1 MFGAETSVPNLA
13 TPTPEMS
20 TQRSSGRG
28 FPSRGASA
36 AVGRGGR
43 GRGRGSAPGMQTETR
58 TQARV
63 YAMTQKD
70 ANAAPYVVIDIIS
83 ILDHDAYTLVD
94 PGAMHS
100 FASMPF
106 LDRFQIETQPLEGR
120 MRVSLPAGDPLF
132 SNRVVRYSRVLI
144 GGQEFPADLVALD
157 MRDFD
162 VVLGTDWLY
171 RHRTTLDCYKK
182 EVKLHRPGKLE
193 VKFRGIRRELSSS
206 MISALAAQR
215 VLRKGCQ
222 GYIAY
227 VVETGKEGTLVDEI
241 PVVREFPDDIAG
253 LPPEREVEFT
263 IDLIPGTEPISIPP
277 YWMALTKLR
286 ELKARLEEL
295 LSKGFIRPSISPRGA
310 PVLFVKK
317 KDGSLRLC
325 IDYRHLNR
333 VTIRNQYPLPRIDV
347 LFDQLQGS
355 RVYSK
360 IDLRS
365 GYYQLRVQ
373 ESDVPKTAFR
383 TRYEHYEF
391 LVIPFG
397 LTNAPA
403 EFMDLMNRVFQPYL
417 DRFAIVFI
425 DDILV
430 YSCSSEEHSEHLRIV
445 LQTLRE
451 RQLYAK
457 LSKYQFWLD
466 RVAFLG
472 HVISVERVSV
482 DPQKIEEVVN
492 WKPPK
497 NVSEV
502 RSFLGLAGYY
512 RKFVEGFSRIAAPL
526 TKMTRKDIKYDCVD
540 ACQQSFEELKVRLT
554 SAPVLALPNGRD
566 GFVVY
571 SDASRQG
578 FGCALMKN
586 DRVIAYASRQLKKH
600 EENYP
605 THDLE
610 LATVVFALKIWRHYL
625 CGVHCRIFTDHK
637 SLQYIFTQK
646 ELNLKQRRWLE
657 LIKDYDCTIEY
668 HPGKANVIAD
678 ALSRRPESSLS
689 CMKSGYLPLLVDL
702 RALGVILEVEDS
714 GALLATFHV
723 RPLLVDQIQ
732 AGQLQDPQMIK
743 LKEEIEK

>member
-1 MFGAETSVPNLA
+1 M
-13 TPTPEMS
+13 
-20 TQRSSGRG
+20 
-28 FPSRGASA
+28 
-36 AVGRGGR
+36 
-43 GRGRGSAPGMQTETR
+43 
-58 TQARV
+58 
-63 YAMTQKD
+63 
-70 ANAAPYVVIDIIS
+70 
-83 ILDHDAYTLVD
+83 
-94 PGAMHS
+94 
-100 FASMPF
+100 
-106 LDRFQIETQPLEGR
+106 
-120 MRVSLPAGDPLF
+120 
-132 SNRVVRYSRVLI
+132 
-144 GGQEFPADLVALD
+144 
-157 MRDFD
+157 
-162 VVLGTDWLY
+162 
-171 RHRTTLDCYKK
+171 
-182 EVKLHRPGKLE
+182 
-193 VKFRGIRRELSSS
+193 
-206 MISALAAQR
+206 
-215 VLRKGCQ
+215 
-222 GYIAY
+222 
-227 VVETGKEGTLVDEI
+227 
-241 PVVREFPDDIAG
+241 
-253 LPPEREVEFT
+253 
-263 IDLIPGTEPISIPP
+263 
-277 YWMALTKLR
+277 
-286 ELKARLEEL
+286 
-295 LSKGFIRPSISPRGA
+295 
-310 PVLFVKK
+310 
-317 KDGSLRLC
+317 
-325 IDYRHLNR
+325 
-333 VTIRNQYPLPRIDV
+333 
-347 LFDQLQGS
+347 
-355 RVYSK
+355 
-360 IDLRS
+360 
-365 GYYQLRVQ
+365 
-373 ESDVPKTAFR
+373 
-383 TRYEHYEF
+383 
-391 LVIPFG
+391 
-397 LTNAPA
+397 
-403 EFMDLMNRVFQPYL
+403 
-417 DRFAIVFI
+417 
-425 DDILV
+425 
-430 YSCSSEEHSEHLRIV
+430 

-586 DRVIAYASRQLKKH
+586 DRVLAYASRQLKKH

-637 SLQYIFTQK
+637 SLQYTFTQK

-657 LIKDYDCTIEY
+657 LIKDYDCTIKY

-689 CMKSGYLPLLVDL
+689 RMKSGYLPLLVDL

-714 GALLATFHV
+714 RALLATFHV

-732 AGQLQDPQMIK
+732 AGQFQDPQMIK
-743 LKEEIEK
+743 LKEEIEKGKKAEFQIRDDGITVKGQRMCVQEYGELKRDIMEEAHSSVYSMHPVSTKMYRTLKEHYWWNGMKKEIASLVSRCLTCQ